1 MFIFSVVK
9 QGLLKLSTYEIA
21 LKRRS
26 IRRFRNIPIPY
37 EILEKCVNAARLAPS
52 AGNRQP
58 LEYIIVDDEQ
68 LLPRIFD
75 MLRWA
80 RYIAPAGDPPPG
92 HRPTAYIVVLIK
104 KGAGYKNLEDF
115 DAGLAVENMILVA
128 LEEGIGSCCIAS
140 INIDGLRELLSIPED
155 YIISLVLA
163 LGYPDE
169 SPLVEEF
176 KESPEYWKDK
186 DNVLH
191 VPKRGLRGILHRNNF

>member
-1 MFIFSVVK
+1 M
-9 QGLLKLSTYEIA
+9 STYEIA

-26 IRRFRNIPIPY
+26 IRRFKNIPIPY

-52 AGNRQP
+52 AANLQP
-58 LEYIIVDDEQ
+58 LEYIIVDDKQ
-68 LLPRIFD
+68 LLPKIFE
-75 MLRWA
+75 MLGWA
-80 RYIAPAGDPPPG
+80 KSIAPAGDPPPG

-104 KGAGYKNLEDF
+104 QGVGYKGLENY

-128 LEEGIGSCCIAS
+128 LEEGIGSCCIHS
-140 INIDGLRELLSIPED
+140 LNRDKLRELLNIPED

-169 SPLVEEF
+169 SPVVEEF
-176 KESPEYWKDK
+176 GESPKYWKDK

-191 VPKRGLRGILHRNNF
+191 VPKRGLTEILHRNKF

>member
-1 MFIFSVVK
+1 MN
-9 QGLLKLSTYEIA
+9 TYELA

-26 IRRFRNIPIPY
+26 IRRFKNIAIPY

-52 AGNRQP
+52 AANLQP

-75 MLRWA
+75 TLKWA
-80 RYIAPAGDPPPG
+80 AYIRPEGDPPPG
-92 HRPTAYIVVLIK
+92 HRPMAYIAVLIK
-104 KGAGYKNLEDF
+104 SGIGYKTLENY

-128 LEEGIGSCCIAS
+128 LEEGIGSCCIGG
-140 INIDGLRELLSIPED
+140 ININRLSELLNIPED

-169 SPLVEEF
+169 SPVVEEF
-176 KESPEYWKDK
+176 RESPKYWKDK

-191 VPKRGLRGILHRNNF
+191 VPKRGLKEILHRNNF

>member
-1 MFIFSVVK
+1 M
-9 QGLLKLSTYEIA
+9 GTYELV

-26 IRRFRNIPIPY
+26 IRRFKNIPIRY

-52 AGNRQP
+52 AHNLQP

-68 LLPRIFD
+68 LLPKVFD

-80 RYIAPAGDPPPG
+80 AYISPAGDPPPG

-104 KGAGYKNLEDF
+104 EGAGYKGLENY

-128 LEEGIGSCCIAS
+128 LEEGVGSCCIYN
-140 INIDGLRELLSIPED
+140 INRDGLRELLNVPED
-155 YIISLVLA
+155 YIISLVLP

-169 SPLVEEF
+169 SPVVEEF
-176 KESPEYWKDK
+176 TGSPKYWKDK

-191 VPKRGLRGILHRNNF
+191 VPKRGLKDILHRNKF

>member
-1 MFIFSVVK
+1 M
-9 QGLLKLSTYEIA
+9 GTYELA

-26 IRRFRNIPIPY
+26 IRRFKNIPIRY

-52 AGNRQP
+52 AANLQP

-68 LLPRIFD
+68 LLPKVFD

-80 RYIAPAGDPPPG
+80 AYISPAGDPPPG

-104 KGAGYKNLEDF
+104 EGAGYKGLENY

-128 LEEGIGSCCIAS
+128 LEEGVGSCCIYN
-140 INIDGLRELLSIPED
+140 INRDGLRELLNVPED
-155 YIISLVLA
+155 YIISLVLP

-169 SPLVEEF
+169 SPVVEEF
-176 KESPEYWKDK
+176 TGSPKYWKDK

-191 VPKRGLRGILHRNNF
+191 VPKRGLKDILHRNKF

>member
-1 MFIFSVVK
+1 M
-9 QGLLKLSTYEIA
+9 STYEIA

-37 EILEKCVNAARLAPS
+37 EILEKCVNVARLAPS

-75 MLRWA
+75 MLKWA

-92 HRPTAYIVVLIK
+92 HRPMAYIVVLIK
-104 KGAGYKNLEDF
+104 RGEGYKNLEDF

-140 INIDGLRELLSIPED
+140 IDINRLRELLNIPED

-169 SPLVEEF
+169 DPVVEEF
-176 KESPEYWKDK
+176 SGPFEYWKDK
-186 DNVLH
+186 GNVLH
-191 VPKRGLRGILHRNNF
+191 VPKRRLKEILHRNRF